1 MEIKTVADL
10 IPYRQSLQELWLK
23 EEFQPVIQLLSSLRQ
38 EAISKIESMP
48 VNLEASTAKAGA
60 SIIST
65 ELKFTGLLLNLPTR
79 LKELE
84 EQFNQKEQTALKM
97 KHSQEGGNV

>member
-1 MEIKTVADL
+1 M
-10 IPYRQSLQELWLK
+10 
-23 EEFQPVIQLLSSLRQ
+23 IQLLSSLRQ

-65 ELKFTGLLLNLPTR
+65 ELKLTGLLLNLPTR

-84 EQFNQKEQTALKM
+84 EQIEHEEQAVLKM
-97 KHSQEGGNV
+97 KSAQEVGNI

>member
-1 MEIKTVADL
+1 M
-10 IPYRQSLQELWLK
+10 
-23 EEFQPVIQLLSSLRQ
+23 IQLLASLRQ

-48 VNLEASTAKAGA
+48 VNLEVSTAKAGA

-65 ELKFTGLLLNLPTR
+65 ELKLTGLLLNLPTR

-84 EQFNQKEQTALKM
+84 EQIEHEKQTVLKM
-97 KHSQEGGNV
+97 KSAQEVGNI